1 MSVRRPLVVSVRN
14 CSRLKQTSLL
24 EALRSQE
31 RLISVYSILLF
42 LCFFIIIVLFCVS

>member
-1 MSVRRPLVVSVRN
+1 MSVRRPLVVSVRD

-24 EALRSQE
+24 EALSSQE
-31 RLISVYSILLF
+31 RLISVYFTF